1 MHVLHCHRHKVRQ
14 PDARRVRSTRR
25 HTPKERRVLSHLP
38 SFRLVSTSGHAV
50 LMSYVLTSQAK
61 HTALDLAGGAATHAV
76 GGGRAKSNLV
86 PIETSNT
93 PDRLS
98 ANLGG
103 QRCSKG
109 GVASV
114 QKAIMSPPI
123 LLSSISTTVSLP
135 FPAFIGFV
143 NLIF

>member
-1 MHVLHCHRHKVRQ
+1 
-14 PDARRVRSTRR
+14 
-25 HTPKERRVLSHLP
+25 
-38 SFRLVSTSGHAV
+38 
-50 LMSYVLTSQAK
+50 MSYVLTSQAK

-76 GGGRAKSNLV
+76 GAKSNLV

>member
-1 MHVLHCHRHKVRQ
+1 
-14 PDARRVRSTRR
+14 
-25 HTPKERRVLSHLP
+25 
-38 SFRLVSTSGHAV
+38 
-50 LMSYVLTSQAK
+50 MSYVLTSQAK

-103 QRCSKG
+103 AK
-109 GVASV
+109 
-114 QKAIMSPPI
+114 M
-123 LLSSISTTVSLP
+123 
-135 FPAFIGFV
+135 F
-143 NLIF
+143 